1 MTPTPTPTPTPSAT
15 LPVLARV
22 LIVGAGVMSLANSV
36 TVPFLAVFL
45 RKELG
50 LQPGMIGFIIGSS
63 VFFSIFA
70 GFVGGSLS
78 DILGRTRLLLISL
91 LGVIGSFVGLY
102 FSHGVLAVFVFNATL
117 ALSSSSFGPV
127 GKALLS
133 DLLPPE
139 RRVKTFS
146 YQYMATN
153 MGFAVGPLVG
163 AAIGLAGGR
172 SAFLVGAAGYGVYL
186 LGLAGILLLTSAST
200 ASAAAE
206 PRRTA
211 ADTEG
216 LGSALKGLAESAR
229 VVATDPRLLFLI
241 LAGLLLEA
249 VHGRVSSLLA
259 QHLSDGFVD
268 GTVILGYVLTANA
281 VTVVTLQLFVSRFMD
296 KRNPVTSI
304 VVGGLLT
311 VLGMAGF
318 AFSQEIWHFV
328 AAMVVFSLGEILIYP
343 AEFAIID
350 RIAPE
355 ERRGAYFGAQ
365 TFAQLGVFIG
375 PFTGGLLLAAYGG
388 TTMFL
393 GVGCFALLSVI
404 IYLFVGR
411 RIPGLGTSA
420 PDRAAEHS
428 KEEHAGEVA

>member
-1 MTPTPTPTPTPSAT
+1 MTDTTTASP
-15 LPVLARV
+15 PVLARV
-22 LIVGAGVMSLANSV
+22 LIVGNGIMSLANSV

-45 RKELG
+45 HRELG
-50 LQPGMIGFIIGSS
+50 LQPGMIGFVIGSS

-78 DILGRTRLLLISL
+78 DLLGRTRLLLISL

-102 FSHGVLAVFVFNATL
+102 FSHGVLAVFVFNATM

-133 DLLPPE
+133 DLLPPG
-139 RRVKTFS
+139 RRVKWFS
-146 YQYMATN
+146 YQYVTTN
-153 MGFAVGPLVG
+153 MGYAVGPVVG
-163 AAIGLAGGR
+163 AAVGLAGDR
-172 SAFLVGAAGYGVYL
+172 SAFLVGALGYGVYL
-186 LGLAGILLLTSAST
+186 LGLAGVLLLTSSSS
-200 ASAAAE
+200 ASAGE
-206 PRRTA
+206 PGRTA
-211 ADTEG
+211 TGEG
-216 LGSALKGLAESAR
+216 QTQLFGSVLKGLAESAR
-229 VVATDPRLLFLI
+229 VVATDSRLLFLI

-259 QHLSDGFVD
+259 QHLSGGFAD
-268 GTVILGYVLTANA
+268 GTAILGYVLTINA
-281 VTVVTLQLFVSRFMD
+281 VTVVVLQLSVSKFMD
-296 KRNPVTSI
+296 KRNPVASI

-318 AFSQEIWHFV
+318 AFAEELWHFV

-355 ERRGAYFGAQ
+355 DRRGSYFGAQ

-375 PFTGGLLLAAYGG
+375 PYTGGLLLAAYGG

-393 GVGCFALLSVI
+393 GVGSFALASVV
-404 IYLFVGR
+404 IYLLVGR
-411 RIPGLGTSA
+411 RIPGLAGPVAERSA
-420 PDRAAEHS
+420 ERP
-428 KEEHAGEVA
+428 KEEHADDVA

>member
-1 MTPTPTPTPTPSAT
+1 MTPTTAAT
-15 LPVLARV
+15 PVLARV
-22 LIVGAGVMSLANSV
+22 LIVGSGIMSLANSV
-36 TVPFLAVFL
+36 TIPFLAVFL

-50 LQPGMIGFIIGSS
+50 LEPGMIGFIIGSS

-78 DILGRTRLLLISL
+78 DLLGRTRLLVISL

-102 FSHGVLAVFVFNATL
+102 FSHDVPAVFAFNATM

-133 DLLPPE
+133 DLLPPQ
-139 RRVKTFS
+139 RRVKVFS

-153 MGFAVGPLVG
+153 MGFAVGPVVG
-163 AAIGLAGGR
+163 AAVGLAGGR
-172 SAFLVGAAGYGVYL
+172 SAFLVGALGYGVYL
-186 LGLAGILLLTSAST
+186 IGLAAVLLRSSAPSVT
-200 ASAAAE
+200 
-206 PRRTA
+206 PDRTA
-211 ADTEG
+211 TGEEAAQH
-216 LGSALKGLAESAR
+216 LGGVLRGLADSAR

-259 QHLSDGFVD
+259 QHLSDGFAD
-268 GTVILGYVLTANA
+268 GTTILGYVLTTNA
-281 VTVVTLQLFVSRFMD
+281 VTVVVLQLAVSRFME

-304 VVGGLLT
+304 TVGGLLT

-318 AFSQEIWHFV
+318 AYSGEIWHFV

-375 PFTGGLLLAAYGG
+375 PFTGGLLLAAYDG

-393 GVGCFALLSVI
+393 GVGSFALAAVV
-404 IYLFVGR
+404 IYLLVGR
-411 RIPGLGTSA
+411 RVPGLAA
-420 PDRAAEHS
+420 PAPERS
-428 KEEHAGEVA
+428 TPRPKEEHADDLA

>member
-1 MTPTPTPTPTPSAT
+1 MTPTPTPTPTAAM
-15 LPVLARV
+15 PVLAKV
-22 LIVGAGVMSLANSV
+22 LIVGAGIMSLANSL

-78 DILGRTRLLLISL
+78 DLLGRTRLLLISL
-91 LGVIGSFVGLY
+91 LGVIGSFIGLY
-102 FSHGVLAVFVFNATL
+102 FSHGVLAVFVFNATM

-146 YQYMATN
+146 YQYMAIN
-153 MGFAVGPLVG
+153 MGFAVGPVVG

-172 SAFLVGAAGYGVYL
+172 SAFLVGAVGYGVYL
-186 LGLAGILLLTSAST
+186 LGLAGILLLTSAS
-200 ASAAAE
+200 AAV

-211 ADTEG
+211 DAAGEEQ
-216 LGSALKGLAESAR
+216 LFGSVLKGLAESAR
-229 VVATDPRLLFLI
+229 VVATDQRLLFLI

-249 VHGRVSSLLA
+249 VHGRISSLLA
-259 QHLSDGFVD
+259 QHLSDGFAD
-268 GTVILGYVLTANA
+268 GTVILGYVLTTNA
-281 VTVVTLQLFVSRFMD
+281 VTVVALQLFVSRFME
-296 KRNPVTSI
+296 KRNPVTAI

-311 VLGMAGF
+311 VVGMVGF
-318 AFSQEIWHFV
+318 AFSEEIWHFV
-328 AAMVVFSLGEILIYP
+328 VAMVVFSVGEILIYP

-365 TFAQLGVFIG
+365 TFAQLGVFVG
-375 PFTGGLLLAAYGG
+375 PFTGGLLLAAYDG

-393 GVGCFALLSVI
+393 GVGCFALASVV
-404 IYLFVGR
+404 IYLLVGR
-411 RIPGLGTSA
+411 RVPGLGTSG
-420 PDRAAEHS
+420 PDRPVERP
-428 KEEHAGEVA
+428 KEEHADEVA

>member
-1 MTPTPTPTPTPSAT
+1 MTDTTTASP
-15 LPVLARV
+15 PVLARV
-22 LIVGAGVMSLANSV
+22 LIVGNGIMSLANSV

-45 RKELG
+45 HRDLM

-78 DILGRTRLLLISL
+78 DLLGRPRLLLISL

-102 FSHGVLAVFVFNATL
+102 FSHSVLAVFVFNATM
-117 ALSSSSFGPV
+117 ALTSSSFGPV

-133 DLLPPE
+133 DLLPPG
-139 RRVKTFS
+139 RRVKWFS
-146 YQYMATN
+146 YQYMTTN
-153 MGFAVGPLVG
+153 MGYAVGPVVG
-163 AAIGLAGGR
+163 AAVGLAGDR
-172 SAFLVGAAGYGVYL
+172 SAFLVGALGYGVYL
-186 LGLAGILLLTSAST
+186 LALAGILLLTPSLAST
-200 ASAAAE
+200 GE
-206 PRRTA
+206 PGRTRMG
-211 ADTEG
+211 EG
-216 LGSALKGLAESAR
+216 QTQLFGSVLKGLAESAR
-229 VVATDPRLLFLI
+229 VVATDGRLLFLI

-259 QHLSDGFVD
+259 QHLSDGFTD
-268 GTVILGYVLTANA
+268 GTAILGYVLTTNA
-281 VTVVTLQLFVSRFMD
+281 VTVVVLQLSVSRFTD

-318 AFSQEIWHFV
+318 AFAQELWHFI

-343 AEFAIID
+343 AEFAIMD

-355 ERRGAYFGAQ
+355 DRRGSYFGAQ

-375 PFTGGLLLAAYGG
+375 PYTGGLLLAAYGG

-393 GVGCFALLSVI
+393 GVGSFALASVV
-404 IYLFVGR
+404 IYLLVGR
-411 RIPGLGTSA
+411 RIPGLAGPVPEPSA
-420 PDRAAEHS
+420 ARP
-428 KEEHAGEVA
+428 KEEPADEVA

>member
-1 MTPTPTPTPTPSAT
+1 MTPAT
-15 LPVLARV
+15 TPVLARV
-22 LIVGAGVMSLANSV
+22 LIVGSGIMSLANSV

-91 LGVIGSFVGLY
+91 VGVIGSFVGLY
-102 FSHGVLAVFVFNATL
+102 FSHGVLAVFVFNATM

-133 DLLPPE
+133 DLLPAE
-139 RRVKTFS
+139 RRVKAFS

-153 MGFAVGPLVG
+153 MGFAIGPLVG
-163 AAIGLAGGR
+163 AAVGLAGGR
-172 SAFLVGAAGYGVYL
+172 SAFLVGALGYGVYL

-200 ASAAAE
+200 AM

-211 ADTEG
+211 TAEAG
-216 LGSALKGLAESAR
+216 GQLFGSALKGLAESAR
-229 VVATDPRLLFLI
+229 VVVADSRLLFLI

-259 QHLSDGFVD
+259 QHLSDGFAD
-268 GTVILGYVLTANA
+268 GTVTLGYVLTTNA
-281 VTVVTLQLFVSRFMD
+281 VTVVVLQLFVSRFME

-393 GVGCFALLSVI
+393 GVGCFALASVV
-404 IYLFVGR
+404 IYLLVGR
-411 RIPGLGTSA
+411 RIPGLGTSR
-420 PDRAAEHS
+420 PDRSVERP
-428 KEEHAGEVA
+428 KEEHADEVA

>member
-1 MTPTPTPTPTPSAT
+1 MTDTTNASP
-15 LPVLARV
+15 PVLARV
-22 LIVGAGVMSLANSV
+22 LIVGSGIMSLANSV

-45 RKELG
+45 HRELG

-78 DILGRTRLLLISL
+78 DLLGRTRLLLISL

-102 FSHGVLAVFVFNATL
+102 FSHGVLAVFIFNAAM

-133 DLLPPE
+133 DLLPPGQ
-139 RRVKTFS
+139 RVKWFS
-146 YQYMATN
+146 YQYVTTN
-153 MGFAVGPLVG
+153 MGFAVGPVIG
-163 AAIGLAGGR
+163 AAVGLAGDR
-172 SAFLVGAAGYGVYL
+172 SAFLVGALGYGVYL
-186 LGLAGILLLTSAST
+186 LGLAAVLLLTSPS
-200 ASAAAE
+200 ASADGTAIGE
-206 PRRTA
+206 VRRA
-211 ADTEG
+211 Q
-216 LGSALKGLAESAR
+216 LFGSVFKGLAQSAR
-229 VVATDPRLLFLI
+229 VVATDSRLLFLI

-249 VHGRVSSLLA
+249 VHGRISSLLA
-259 QHLSDGFVD
+259 QHLSDGFAD
-268 GTVILGYVLTANA
+268 GTTILGYVLTTNA
-281 VTVVTLQLFVSRFMD
+281 VTVVVLQLSVSRFAE

-311 VLGMAGF
+311 VLGMVGF
-318 AFSQEIWHFV
+318 AFAENIWHFV

-355 ERRGAYFGAQ
+355 DRRGSYFGAQ

-375 PFTGGLLLAAYGG
+375 PYTGGLLLAAYGG

-393 GVGCFALLSVI
+393 GVGSFALASVVV
-404 IYLFVGR
+404 YLLVGR
-411 RIPGLGTSA
+411 RIPGLAGPVPECSA
-420 PDRAAEHS
+420 ERPTPTARTGQVRRDPPCS
-428 KEEHAGEVA
+428 

>member
-1 MTPTPTPTPTPSAT
+1 MTNTSTASP
-15 LPVLARV
+15 PVLARA
-22 LIVGAGVMSLANSV
+22 LIAGSGIMSFANSV

-45 RKELG
+45 RRELG

-70 GFVGGSLS
+70 GFVAGALS
-78 DILGRTRLLLISL
+78 DLFGRTRLLLTSL

-102 FSHGVLAVFVFNATL
+102 FSHGVLAVFVFNATT
-117 ALSSSSFGPV
+117 ALSASSFGPV

-133 DLLPPE
+133 DLVPPG
-139 RRVKTFS
+139 RRVKWFS
-146 YQYMATN
+146 YQYMTTN
-153 MGFAVGPLVG
+153 MGYAVGPVAG
-163 AAIGLAGGR
+163 AAIGLAGDR
-172 SAFLVGAAGYGVYL
+172 SAFLVGALGYGVYL
-186 LGLAGILLLTSAST
+186 LGLGGVLLLTSSSASVG
-200 ASAAAE
+200 E
-206 PRRTA
+206 PGRTA
-211 ADTEG
+211 TGEG
-216 LGSALKGLAESAR
+216 QTQLFGSVLKGLAQSAR
-229 VVATDPRLLFLI
+229 VVAADARLLFLI

-259 QHLSDGFVD
+259 QHLSGGFAD
-268 GTVILGYVLTANA
+268 GTAILGYVLTTNA
-281 VTVVTLQLFVSRFMD
+281 VTVVVLQLFVSRFMD
-296 KRNPVTSI
+296 RRNPVTSI

-318 AFSQEIWHFV
+318 AFAENVWHFV

-355 ERRGAYFGAQ
+355 DRRGSYFGAQ

-375 PFTGGLLLAAYGG
+375 PYTGGLLLAAYGG

-393 GVGCFALLSVI
+393 GVGSFALASVV
-404 IYLFVGR
+404 IYLLVGR
-411 RIPGLGTSA
+411 RVSGLAGPA
-420 PDRAAEHS
+420 PEHS
-428 KEEHAGEVA
+428 AQRPKEEHADDTA

>member
-1 MTPTPTPTPTPSAT
+1 MTNTTTASPPM
-15 LPVLARV
+15 LARA
-22 LIVGAGVMSLANSV
+22 LIVGSGIMSLANSV

-45 RKELG
+45 HRELG

-63 VFFSIFA
+63 VFFSISA
-70 GFVGGSLS
+70 GFVGGALS

-102 FSHGVLAVFVFNATL
+102 YSQGVVAVFVFNATM
-117 ALSSSSFGPV
+117 ALSTSSFGPV

-133 DLLPPE
+133 DLVPPG
-139 RRVKTFS
+139 RRVKWFS
-146 YQYMATN
+146 YQYMTTN
-153 MGFAVGPLVG
+153 MGYAVGPVVG
-163 AAIGLAGGR
+163 AAVGLAGDR
-172 SAFLVGAAGYGVYL
+172 SAFLVGALGYGVYL
-186 LGLAGILLLTSAST
+186 LGLGGVLRLTSSS
-200 ASAAAE
+200 ASAGE
-206 PRRTA
+206 PGRTA
-211 ADTEG
+211 AGEG
-216 LGSALKGLAESAR
+216 QTQLFGSVLKGLADSAR
-229 VVATDPRLLFLI
+229 VVATDARLLFLI

-259 QHLSDGFVD
+259 QHLSGGFAD
-268 GTVILGYVLTANA
+268 GTAILGYVLTTNA
-281 VTVVTLQLFVSRFMD
+281 VTVVVLQLSVSRFMD
-296 KRNPVTSI
+296 KRNPVTAI

-318 AFSQEIWHFV
+318 AFAENIWHFV

-355 ERRGAYFGAQ
+355 DRRGSYFGAQ

-375 PFTGGLLLAAYGG
+375 PYTGGLLLAAYGG

-393 GVGCFALLSVI
+393 GVGSFALASVV
-404 IYLFVGR
+404 IYLLVGR
-411 RIPGLGTSA
+411 RVSGLAGPVLERSA
-420 PDRAAEHS
+420 ERP
-428 KEEHAGEVA
+428 KEEHVDDIA